1 MSSVK
6 GFRKAP
12 VTIDGQV
19 FRVVR
24 LSSAPS
30 AKMAA
35 KYVGVGLLRQRRVK
49 RVSCA
54 PVGLRGNSRMAG
66 DPR

>member
-19 FRVVR
+19 FRVMR

-35 KYVGVGLLRQRRVK
+35 KYVGVGLLRQKRQK

-54 PVGLRGNSRMAG
+54 PVGLRGNSRMAN

>member
-6 GFRKAP
+6 GFHKAP

-24 LSSAPS
+24 LSSDPS

-35 KYVGVGLLRQRRVK
+35 KYVGVGLLRQKRQRRVG
-49 RVSCA
+49 CA
-54 PVGLRGNSRMAG
+54 PVGVRGNSRMAG
-66 DPR
+66 DAR